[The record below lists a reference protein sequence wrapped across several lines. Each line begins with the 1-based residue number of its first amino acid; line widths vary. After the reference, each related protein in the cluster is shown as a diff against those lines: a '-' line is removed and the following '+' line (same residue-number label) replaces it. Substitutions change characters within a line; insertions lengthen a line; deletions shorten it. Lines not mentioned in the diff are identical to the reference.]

1 MNRKHTKNIVEELR
15 TKKSRD
21 NRELLDRAADRI
33 EELEKANK
41 ENVKKILDDIERLL
55 YANRLETHTGV
66 YYREELKDSFDI
78 LKRLYTERAGRV

>member
-1 MNRKHTKNIVEELR
+1 MTLSEELR
-15 TKKSRD
+15 AKKSRD

-41 ENVKKILDDIERLL
+41 ENVKKIFDDMEHLL
-55 YANRLETHTGV
+55 YGNQFETHAGV

-78 LKRLYTERAGRV
+78 LRRLYMQKAG

>member
-1 MNRKHTKNIVEELR
+1 MWSE
-15 TKKSRD
+15 
-21 NRELLDRAADRI
+21 
-33 EELEKANK
+33 
-41 ENVKKILDDIERLL
+41 ENVKKILDEIERLL